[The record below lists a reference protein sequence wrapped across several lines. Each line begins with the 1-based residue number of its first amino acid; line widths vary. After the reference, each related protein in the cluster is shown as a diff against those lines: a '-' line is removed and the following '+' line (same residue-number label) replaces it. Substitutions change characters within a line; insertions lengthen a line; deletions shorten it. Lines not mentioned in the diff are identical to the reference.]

1 MKIQIIATYLSHLSV
16 TVDVWRGLQR
26 SSDQFVWRRM
36 MEKLGARRGVLP
48 RGLLLLLLAN
58 QRGVLGH
65 VTRCRVL
72 IGLLLLGERHDAL
85 VLETPGRPAPAPQ
98 QLLQLGPVPELVGG
112 DLLGGGGL
120 VEGGGLD

>member
-1 MKIQIIATYLSHLSV
+1 MYLSHLSV
-16 TVDVWRGLQR
+16 SVDVGRGLER

-48 RGLLLLLLAN
+48 QGLLLLLAN
-58 QRGVLGH
+58 QRGELGH
-65 VTRCRVL
+65 VTRCSVL
-72 IGLLLLGERHDAL
+72 ISLLLLLGERHDAL
-85 VLETPGRPAPAPQ
+85 VLETSGRPAPAPQ

-120 VEGGGLD
+120 VEGGGLH

>member
-1 MKIQIIATYLSHLSV
+1 M
-16 TVDVWRGLQR
+16 G
-26 SSDQFVWRRM
+26 
-36 MEKLGARRGVLP
+36 KLGARRGVLP
-48 RGLLLLLLAN
+48 RGLLLLLAN

-72 IGLLLLGERHDAL
+72 IGLLLLSERHDAL

-120 VEGGGLD
+120 VEGGGLE

>member
-1 MKIQIIATYLSHLSV
+1 MYLSHLSV
-16 TVDVWRGLQR
+16 SVDVWRGLER

-36 MEKLGARRGVLP
+36 MGKLGARRGVLP
-48 RGLLLLLLAN
+48 RGLLLLLAN

-85 VLETPGRPAPAPQ
+85 VLETPGRPAPAPAPAPQ

-120 VEGGGLD
+120 VEGGGLH

>member
-36 MEKLGARRGVLP
+36 MEKLGARRGVLS
-48 RGLLLLLLAN
+48 RGLLLLLAN

-65 VTRCRVL
+65 VTRCGVL
-72 IGLLLLGERHDAL
+72 IGLLLLLGERHDAL
-85 VLETPGRPAPAPQ
+85 VLETPGRPAPAQ

-120 VEGGGLD
+120 VEGGRLE